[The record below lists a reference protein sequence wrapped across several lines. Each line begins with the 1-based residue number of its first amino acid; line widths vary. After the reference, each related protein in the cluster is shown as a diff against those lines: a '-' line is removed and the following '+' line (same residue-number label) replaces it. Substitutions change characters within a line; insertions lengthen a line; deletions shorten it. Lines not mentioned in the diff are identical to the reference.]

1 MERREFLKLV
11 GVTGAGTM
19 TACDQKVGPQALIPY
34 LVPPEDVTPGIPT
47 WYASTCRECPAGC
60 GVHVKTR
67 DGRVI
72 KLEGNPDSP
81 VNQGK
86 LCARGQMATQRLY
99 DPDRLRGPRRIENG
113 EQVEVDWA
121 AGIEQLAEGLRG
133 AGVESGS
140 IVLLTGLET
149 GTRDR
154 FYDEW
159 ATAVGATRVVYEPF
173 AHEAVLEANRRVFGR
188 AAVPDY
194 DIAGAEFVISFG
206 ADFLG
211 TWVSPVRYGRAWSEM
226 HAFRG
231 VESVR
236 PDGEGV
242 FVAVEPRLSM
252 TASNADEWVAARP
265 GTEHLVALAMANVL
279 GAGDPAAGW
288 TPARAAEATG
298 VDAGTIEHLAE
309 LFESK
314 RSLAL
319 PGGIGAAHRGAT
331 AAAIAVNVLNQAGG
345 AVGDTLQVNVA
356 ITGGVP
362 GAYRSMIDLTN
373 RMNSGEVQALLVAHT
388 NPVFSLPPSVGFED
402 ALDQVPF
409 RVSFSSVL
417 DETASHCQLLLPDHT
432 PLESWGDWVP
442 EDGIMS
448 LIQPAMRPVF
458 DTRPTPDVMLDVG
471 RVMAGDEGTPAV
483 EAENWYDYLRS
494 AWSDVAGSEKAW
506 ADALKAG
513 GVWQA
518 ATTVP
523 TTPTS
528 AAPDDGLDF
537 GPVVFD
543 GPEGDGVFDLVVQ
556 PQLAMYDGRLA
567 NSPTLQELADPV
579 TTSCWQT
586 WIEVHPDV
594 ATGLGVVDGDVVNI
608 TSPHGSVTAPVIS
621 YAGIRPDTVS
631 MPLGRGHTALGRF
644 AKGGVNPV
652 ELLPADVERHAG
664 GPIYQGVRVT
674 LTPTGAWVPPL
685 KHQGSD
691 TQHDRE
697 IAQAI
702 PMAKALHVERGH
714 NGDGHG
720 EALTVDRVAEDATP
734 DSPYRWG
741 MAISLDACTGCSACV
756 AACAAEN
763 NIPFVGPERVAQSR
777 QMSWIRIE
785 RFLESEENG
794 HVRTRHIPMMCQ
806 HCGAAPC
813 EPVCP
818 VYATYHNP
826 EGLNVQVYNRCVGTR
841 YCSNNCPYKVRYFNY
856 YTYEWPEPM
865 DRGLN
870 PDVTL
875 REKGVME
882 KCTYC
887 VQRINAAKNA
897 VRDEDLEAVVP
908 DGFFQTACQQT
919 CPTDAI
925 VFGNLKDPDS
935 QVSKLSR
942 GPLAYSVLEELNTR
956 PASFYLKQ
964 VTERTSNDA
973 ALEPT
978 GSAMET

>member
-1 MERREFLKLV
+1 MERREFIKLV
-11 GVTGAGTM
+11 GITGAGTV

-72 KLEGNPDSP
+72 KVEGNPESP

-99 DPDRLRGPRRIENG
+99 DPDRLRGPRRVENG
-113 EQVEVDWA
+113 NQVEIDWA
-121 AGIEQLAEGLRG
+121 AGIEQLAEGLDRARG
-133 AGVESGS
+133 TPGS

-159 ATAVGATRVVYEPF
+159 AEAVGATRVVYEPF

-188 AAVPDY
+188 AAVPAY

-231 VESVR
+231 VDAIR
-236 PDGEGV
+236 PDGEGI

-265 GTEHLVALAMANVL
+265 GTEHLVALAMAHVL
-279 GAGDPAAGW
+279 GADGPAAGW
-288 TPARAAEATG
+288 TPARAAEESG
-298 VDAGTIEHLAE
+298 VDAATIERLAE

-331 AAAIAVNVLNQAGG
+331 AAAVAVNVLNQAGG
-345 AVGDTLQVNVA
+345 AVGDTVQVNGAV
-356 ITGGVP
+356 TGGVP
-362 GAYRSMIDLTN
+362 GAYRTMIELTE
-373 RMNSGEVQALLVAHT
+373 RMNECQVEALLVAHT
-388 NPVFSLPPSVGFED
+388 NPVFALPPGVGFEA
-402 ALDQVPF
+402 ALDHVAL

-417 DETASHCQLLLPDHT
+417 DETAAHCQLLLPDHT

-442 EDGIMS
+442 EDGVMS
-448 LIQPAMRPVF
+448 LIQPAMRAVF
-458 DTRPTPDVMLDVG
+458 DTRSTPDVMLDVG
-471 RVMAGDEGTPAV
+471 RVMAGDEGTPAID
-483 EAENWYDYLRS
+483 AESWYDYLRS
-494 AWSDVAGSEKAW
+494 AWSDVAGSEQAW
-506 ADALKAG
+506 ADVLKAG

-518 ATTVP
+518 ATSVS
-523 TTPTS
+523 TTSKSVTADEP
-528 AAPDDGLDF
+528 LDF
-537 GPVVFD
+537 GPVVFE
-543 GPEGDGVFDLVVQ
+543 GAEGDQAFDLVVQ
-556 PQLAMYDGRLA
+556 PQVAMYDGRSA

-594 ATGLGVVDGDVVNI
+594 ATGLGVKDGDVVAV
-608 TSPHGSVTAPVIS
+608 TSPHGSVVAPVIS

-631 MPLGRGHTALGRF
+631 MPLGRGHTAMGRF

-652 ELLPADVERHAG
+652 ELLPSDVERHAG

-702 PMAKALHVERGH
+702 PMAEALHAEAAH

-720 EALTVDRVAEDATP
+720 EILTVDRVVQDSTA

-741 MAISLDACTGCSACV
+741 MTISLDACTGCNACV

-763 NIPFVGPERVAQSR
+763 NIPFVGPERVAKSR

-794 HVRTRHIPMMCQ
+794 DVKTRHIPMMCQ

-865 DRGLN
+865 NLGLN

-887 VQRINAAKNA
+887 VQRINGAKNA
-897 VRDEDLEAVVP
+897 VRDEDLDAVVP
-908 DGFFQTACQQT
+908 DGYFQTACQQT

-925 VFGNLKDPDS
+925 VFGNLKDPES
-935 QVSKLSR
+935 RVSKLAR

-964 VTERTSNDA
+964 VTNRTSNGV
-973 ALEPT
+973 ALEPV
-978 GSAMET
+978 GSAVEA

>member
-1 MERREFLKLV
+1 VERREFLKLV

-34 LVPPEDVTPGIPT
+34 LVPPENVTPGIPT

-72 KLEGNPDSP
+72 KLEGNPNHP

-121 AGIEQLAEGLRG
+121 AGIEQLVEGLRS
-133 AGVESGS
+133 AGTGPGS

-159 ATAVGATRVVYEPF
+159 AAAVGATRVVYEPF

-265 GTEHLVALAMANVL
+265 GTEHLIALAMANVL
-279 GAGDPAAGW
+279 GAGGPAAGW
-288 TPARAAEATG
+288 TPARAAEMTG
-298 VDAGTIEHLAE
+298 VDAKTIEQLAE

-331 AAAIAVNVLNQAGG
+331 AAAVAVNLLNQAGG
-345 AVGDTLQVNVA
+345 AVGDTVQVNAA

-362 GAYRSMIDLTN
+362 GAYRSLIELTG
-373 RMNSGEVQALLVAHT
+373 RMSSGQVKALLVAHA
-388 NPVFSLPPSVGFED
+388 NPVFSLPPGVGFED
-402 ALDQVPF
+402 ALLEVPF

-417 DETASHCQLLLPDHT
+417 DDTASHCQLLLPDHT
-432 PLESWGDWVP
+432 SLESWGDWVP
-442 EDGIMS
+442 EDGVMS

-458 DTRPTPDVMLDVG
+458 DTRPMPDVLLDVG
-471 RVMAGDEGTPAV
+471 RALVGEGGTPAIQ
-483 EAENWYDYLRS
+483 AESWYDYLRS
-494 AWSDVAGSEKAW
+494 AWSDVADSEQAW
-506 ADALKAG
+506 AEALKAG

-518 ATTVP
+518 AATVP
-523 TTPTS
+523 TTT
-528 AAPDDGLDF
+528 APATGGHGLDF
-537 GPVVFD
+537 GPVSFD
-543 GPEGDGVFDLVVQ
+543 GPEDEGAFDLIVQ
-556 PQLAMYDGRLA
+556 PQLAMYDGRSA

-586 WIEVHPDV
+586 WIEIHPDV
-594 ATGLGVVDGDVVNI
+594 ATGLGVKDGDVVTV

-621 YAGIRPDTVS
+621 YAGIRTDTVS
-631 MPLGRGHTALGRF
+631 MPLGRGHTAMGRF
-644 AKGGVNPV
+644 ANGGVNPI
-652 ELLPADVERHAG
+652 ELLPAGVEPYGG

-691 TQHDRE
+691 TQHDRK

-702 PMAKALHVERGH
+702 PMAEALHAEPGH
-714 NGDGHG
+714 NGNGHG
-720 EALTVDRVAEDATP
+720 EALTVERVAEDSGVE
-734 DSPYRWG
+734 SPYRWG
-741 MAISLDACTGCSACV
+741 MAISLDACTGCNACV

-763 NIPFVGPERVAQSR
+763 NIPFVGPERVAKSR

-785 RFLESEENG
+785 RFLEHEQNG
-794 HVRTRHIPMMCQ
+794 HVKTRHLPMMCQ

-818 VYATYHNP
+818 VYAAYHND

-856 YTYEWPEPM
+856 FTYEWPEPM
-865 DRGLN
+865 NLAIN

-875 REKGVME
+875 RQKGVME

-887 VQRINAAKNA
+887 VQRINAAKNT

-925 VFGNLKDPDS
+925 VFGNLKDPNS

-942 GPLAYSVLEELNTR
+942 SPLAYSVLEELNTR
-956 PASFYLKQ
+956 PANFYLKA
-964 VTERTSNDA
+964 VTERTSTQV
-973 ALEPT
+973 ALET
-978 GSAMET
+978 ARSAGEV